1 VCFDIAEAKEGESL
15 AMGVGD
21 RVAGGAALPRVLSPE
36 VRSIVLPNAQPAHTH
51 PHQAGI
57 WRVDPWKDPRKPC
70 VMRPTFELDS
80 GAVDK

>member
-57 WRVDPWKDPRKPC
+57 WC
-70 VMRPTFELDS
+70 PTFELDS
-80 GAVDK
+80 GAVDKEPAAISVIVWLLG